1 VKEERQVA
9 EAKTKPTK
17 ESVPGFLKKI
27 PDAQRR
33 ADCLALAKIMEEIT
47 GTKPQMWGPSMV
59 GFGSY
64 HYKYASGHEGD
75 CFMTGFASRKQ
86 DLTVYISMGFEKYG
100 ELMKQL
106 GKHRTSKS
114 CLYIKRL
121 SDIDISTLK
130 KLLKASLKD
139 LTAYTKAQKAAAN

>member
-1 VKEERQVA
+1 MA

-17 ESVPGFLKKI
+17 QSVKEFLNRI
-27 PDAQRR
+27 SDEQRR
-33 ADCLALAKIMEEIT
+33 ADCFALVKIMEEVT
-47 GTKPQMWGPSMV
+47 GNKPQMWGPSMI

-86 DLTVYISMGFEKYG
+86 DLTLYLMMGFQRHA

-121 SDIDISTLK
+121 SDIHMPTLK

-139 LTAYTKAQKAAAN
+139 LSAYTKAQKAAVN

>member
-1 VKEERQVA
+1 MA

-17 ESVPGFLKKI
+17 ESVAGFINKI

-33 ADCLALAKIMEEIT
+33 EDCLTLAKMMEEIT
-47 GTKPQMWGPSMV
+47 GSKPQMWGPSMI

-75 CFMTGFASRKQ
+75 CFMTGFASRNA
-86 DLTVYISMGFEKYG
+86 DLTVYLAMGFQKHG
-100 ELMKQL
+100 DLMKQL
-106 GKHRTSKS
+106 GKHRASKS

-121 SDIDISTLK
+121 SDVHVPTLK
-130 KLLKASLKD
+130 KLIKASLKE
-139 LTAYTKAQKAAAN
+139 LSAYTKAQKAATS

>member
-1 VKEERQVA
+1 MA

-17 ESVPGFLKKI
+17 ESVAGFIKKI

-33 ADCLALAKIMEEIT
+33 EDCLTLAKMMEEIT
-47 GTKPQMWGPSMV
+47 GSKPQMWGPSMI

-75 CFMTGFASRKQ
+75 CFMTGFASRKA
-86 DLTVYISMGFEKYG
+86 DLTVYLAMGFQRHG

-106 GKHRTSKS
+106 GKHRASKS

-121 SDIDISTLK
+121 SDIHVPTLK
-130 KLLKASLKD
+130 KLIKASLKE
-139 LTAYTKAQKAAAN
+139 LSAYTKAQKAAAS